1 MLLLSTF
8 LLHNS
13 VSFFLSSIHEPSHFL
28 LPQPWS
34 AGWPST
40 NLQRPLM
47 YYIVNHRITVLE
59 KLLIFPAFFKHCESS
74 KILAYYS
81 REVINLVNCHLA
93 FPLKCNFLLVFGHIW
108 SSLGKREA
116 KVGITVKGKLNVF
129 KRYKERLLKSL
140 FYICQRVWFGW
151 KIIDASAESSS
162 SHWLLGFLVNRA
174 ATRLLHITNPK
185 GWTALLMGMNETR
198 RERGGFSQMQGWM
211 HTNPDQ
217 ITCQ

>member
-1 MLLLSTF
+1 MICWMAIYQ
-8 LLHNS
+8 
-13 VSFFLSSIHEPSHFL
+13 SSK
-28 LPQPWS
+28 
-34 AGWPST
+34 AYY
-40 NLQRPLM
+40 M

-108 SSLGKREA
+108 SQGKREA

-140 FYICQRVWFGW
+140 FYICQRV
-151 KIIDASAESSS
+151 
-162 SHWLLGFLVNRA
+162 
-174 ATRLLHITNPK
+174 
-185 GWTALLMGMNETR
+185 
-198 RERGGFSQMQGWM
+198 
-211 HTNPDQ
+211 
-217 ITCQ
+217 